1 MVVPYYDQN
10 ADDYFD
16 RTVGIDLSEMRNIF
30 LEFIPE
36 GGSILDAGCG
46 SGRDTKA
53 FLNAGYQ
60 VQAFDS
66 STQLTQLAS
75 EFTGVEVVDSSFLN
89 YASKTQFDGIWACSS
104 LLHVPR
110 AELLL
115 TVQHL
120 AKLLRVGGFFY
131 SSFKQGHTERFA
143 NGRYF
148 NDMDASLF
156 DELLSGS
163 EWLEPEKIWITI
175 DGRLKQRKR
184 WLNTICRRIEIK

>member
-16 RTVGIDLSEMRNIF
+16 RTVGIDLSEIRNIF

-46 SGRDTKA
+46 SGRDAKS
-53 FLNAGYQ
+53 FLGAGYQ
-60 VQAFDS
+60 VQAFDA
-66 STQLTQLAS
+66 STQLAQLAS

-89 YASKTQFDGIWACSS
+89 YASKTHFDGIWACSS

-110 AELLL
+110 AELLR
-115 TVQHL
+115 TVHHL
-120 AKLLRVGGFFY
+120 AKLLRIGGFFY
-131 SSFKQGHTERFA
+131 ASFKQGQTERFED
-143 NGRYF
+143 GRYF

-163 EWLEPEKIWITI
+163 ELLELEKIWITI
-175 DGRLKQRKR
+175 DQRLNGGER
-184 WLNTICRRIEIK
+184 WLNTISRRIEVE